1 MRKNKG
7 ASTSKGSNLSVH
19 QNTRLE
25 TSKGVRS
32 KKGRGSQTNKRKTSA
47 QRNRA
52 KSPNQKHPEPS
63 PNLSSIFRIPD
74 SHEEN
79 EDYGNPLH
87 STAVFDG
94 ESELNIEGND
104 KEAESPAQS
113 NNQKKPTQQSVPLF
127 EKVRTE
133 NGALTCISEDVEA
146 EQNEANTENASNETL
161 SENAM
166 EPVEKA
172 ETKRMKLK
180 TVSSP
185 LSSKTS
191 KRSKDIRMQKPGG
204 KNPRDGN
211 SGTKQKPASAVARRK
226 SLVETLGS
234 ISKRKEQ
241 SNERACASAALSR
254 DSSFQTEPSRAETK
268 RMRLKTV
275 SSPLSSKTSKRS
287 KDIRMQKP
295 GGKNPRDGNSGT
307 KQKPASAVARRKSL
321 VETRWSISKWKEQSN
336 ERACASAAQSWG
348 SSFLTEPSRAET
360 KRMRLKTVSSP
371 LSSKTSKR
379 SKDIRMQ
386 KPGGKNPRDGNSGTK
401 QKPASAVARRK
412 SLVETRWSISKWK
425 EQSNERACAS
435 AAQSW
440 GSSFLTEPSREMSL
454 QNNVKT
460 FERKRKKTLV
470 RRTTGSDPSPNS
482 SVSRPPT
489 PEAGPSSAKVSRPEG
504 KKRLTKNVTHLDVV
518 LCDFEE
524 IVTEYKLSVESA
536 VCRKVIDRFFTD
548 LKEEVTETIGQVQDL
563 KNLKR
568 ESAKVM
574 TTFNK
579 TRKHFL
585 VAQKELNEQE
595 TQLKHLQKEYSELCQ
610 KKSDLLL
617 ATQFLSG
624 FKQLQTQYIEHRS
637 KNPGEKQTYNISSLP
652 ALLLEARGIL
662 GAEKQLQIINT
673 KLQQSLDK
681 N

>member
-1 MRKNKG
+1 MRKSKG

-19 QNTRLE
+19 RNTRLE
-25 TSKGVRS
+25 TIKGVRS
-32 KKGRGSQTNKRKTSA
+32 KKGRGSKTNKTKTPA

-52 KSPNQKHPEPS
+52 KSPSQKHPEPS
-63 PNLSSIFRIPD
+63 PNLSCIFRNPD

-104 KEAESPAQS
+104 KEAVNPAQS

-146 EQNEANTENASNETL
+146 EQNEMNTDNASNETL

-185 LSSKTS
+185 LSSKAS
-191 KRSKDIRMQKPGG
+191 KRSEDIRTQTPGG
-204 KNPRDGN
+204 KNPCDEN
-211 SGTKQKPASAVARRK
+211 SGMKQKPASAVATRK
-226 SLVETLGS
+226 SIVETLGS

-241 SNERACASAALSR
+241 SNERACVSAAQSR
-254 DSSFQTEPSRAETK
+254 DSS
-268 RMRLKTV
+268 
-275 SSPLSSKTSKRS
+275 
-287 KDIRMQKP
+287 
-295 GGKNPRDGNSGT
+295 
-307 KQKPASAVARRKSL
+307 
-321 VETRWSISKWKEQSN
+321 
-336 ERACASAAQSWG
+336 CH
-348 SSFLTEPSRAET
+348 
-360 KRMRLKTVSSP
+360 
-371 LSSKTSKR
+371 
-379 SKDIRMQ
+379 
-386 KPGGKNPRDGNSGTK
+386 
-401 QKPASAVARRK
+401 
-412 SLVETRWSISKWK
+412 
-425 EQSNERACAS
+425 
-435 AAQSW
+435 
-440 GSSFLTEPSREMSL
+440 TEPSREMSL

-460 FERKRKKTLV
+460 FERKRKMTLV
-470 RRTTGSDPSPNS
+470 RRKTGSDSSPNS

-504 KKRLTKNVTHLDVV
+504 KKRLTKIVTDLDVV
-518 LCDFEE
+518 LCEFEE
-524 IVTEYKLSVESA
+524 IVTEYKMSVESD

-548 LKEEVTETIGQVQDL
+548 LKEEVTETIGQMQDL

-585 VAQKELNEQE
+585 IAQKELNEQE
-595 TQLKHLQKEYSELCQ
+595 TQLKHLQKEYSELRQ

-637 KNPGEKQTYNISSLP
+637 KNSGEKQTYNISSFP